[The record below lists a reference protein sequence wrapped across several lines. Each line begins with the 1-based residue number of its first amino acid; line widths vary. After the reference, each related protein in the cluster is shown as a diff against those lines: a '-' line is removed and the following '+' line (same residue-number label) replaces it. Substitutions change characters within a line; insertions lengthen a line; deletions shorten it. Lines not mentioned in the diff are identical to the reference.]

1 MTKNVV
7 YYRINVA
14 IMLDDIKMFEKI
26 KKILVEQLGVA
37 EERVT
42 MEANIV
48 EDLEADSLSV
58 MQTIMELEE
67 EFGLTVE
74 DEDVNNLRTVGD
86 IVKYCESK
94 VK

>member
-1 MTKNVV
+1 
-7 YYRINVA
+7 
-14 IMLDDIKMFEKI
+14 MFEKVRQ
-26 KKILVEQLGVA
+26 ILVEQLGVS
-37 EERVT
+37 EDKVT
-42 MEANIV
+42 LEANIV

-58 MQTIMELEE
+58 MQIIMELEE

>member
-1 MTKNVV
+1 
-7 YYRINVA
+7 
-14 IMLDDIKMFEKI
+14 MFETV
-26 KKILVEQLGVA
+26 KKILVEQLSIS
-37 EERVT
+37 EDRVT

-58 MQTIMELEE
+58 MQIIMELEE

>member
-1 MTKNVV
+1 
-7 YYRINVA
+7 
-14 IMLDDIKMFEKI
+14 MFEKI

-74 DEDVNNLRTVGD
+74 DEDVNGLRTVGD

>member
-1 MTKNVV
+1 
-7 YYRINVA
+7 
-14 IMLDDIKMFEKI
+14 MFERI
-26 KKILVEQLGVA
+26 KKILVEQLGVS
-37 EERVT
+37 EDRIT
-42 MEANIV
+42 MEANII

-74 DEDVNNLRTVGD
+74 DEDVNSLRTVGD
-86 IVKYCESK
+86 IVKYCEEK

>member
-1 MTKNVV
+1 
-7 YYRINVA
+7 
-14 IMLDDIKMFEKI
+14 MFEKI

-37 EERVT
+37 EEKIT
-42 MEANIV
+42 MEANII

-74 DEDVNNLRTVGD
+74 DEDVNGLRTVGD

>member
-1 MTKNVV
+1 
-7 YYRINVA
+7 
-14 IMLDDIKMFEKI
+14 MFEKVRE
-26 KKILVEQLGVA
+26 ILVEQLGVS
-37 EERVT
+37 EDKVT
-42 MEANIV
+42 LEANIV

-58 MQTIMELEE
+58 MQIIMELEE

>member
-1 MTKNVV
+1 
-7 YYRINVA
+7 
-14 IMLDDIKMFEKI
+14 MFERI

-74 DEDVNNLRTVGD
+74 DEDVNNLRTVGE
-86 IVKYCESK
+86 IVNYCESK

>member
-1 MTKNVV
+1 
-7 YYRINVA
+7 
-14 IMLDDIKMFEKI
+14 MFEKL
-26 KKILVEQLGVA
+26 KKILMEQLNVS
-37 EERVT
+37 EEKIT

-58 MQTIMELEE
+58 MQIIMELEE

>member
-1 MTKNVV
+1 
-7 YYRINVA
+7 
-14 IMLDDIKMFEKI
+14 MFEKL
-26 KKILVEQLGVA
+26 KKILMEQLNVS
-37 EERVT
+37 EEKIT

-58 MQTIMELEE
+58 MQIIMELEE

-74 DEDVNNLRTVGD
+74 DEDVNNLRTVGE
-86 IVKYCESK
+86 IVKYCEEK

>member
-1 MTKNVV
+1 
-7 YYRINVA
+7 
-14 IMLDDIKMFEKI
+14 MFEKV

>member
-1 MTKNVV
+1 
-7 YYRINVA
+7 
-14 IMLDDIKMFEKI
+14 MFEKI

-86 IVKYCESK
+86 IVKYCEEK

>member
-1 MTKNVV
+1 
-7 YYRINVA
+7 
-14 IMLDDIKMFEKI
+14 MFEKL
-26 KKILVEQLGVA
+26 KKILIDQLNVS
-37 EERVT
+37 EDKIT

-58 MQTIMELEE
+58 MQIIMELEE

-86 IVKYCESK
+86 IVKYCEEK

>member
-1 MTKNVV
+1 
-7 YYRINVA
+7 
-14 IMLDDIKMFEKI
+14 MLEDIIMFEKI

>member
-1 MTKNVV
+1 
-7 YYRINVA
+7 
-14 IMLDDIKMFEKI
+14 MFEKI

-86 IVKYCESK
+86 IVKYMINR
-94 VK
+94 

>member
-1 MTKNVV
+1 
-7 YYRINVA
+7 
-14 IMLDDIKMFEKI
+14 MFEKI

-58 MQTIMELEE
+58 MQIIMELEE